1 MARRAPSPW
10 LPALAMAAFLAL
22 SLALPATASA
32 SPLDGAARPG
42 LPPASVLAAASGPI
56 GTADN
61 SLRRSLSELVGGVL
75 ESALDM
81 LASSRLLDGG
91 GVSTTSGLGGIL
103 GGTGLPGLAR
113 SVSNSLV
120 EPVAAA
126 LVSLWALVGLLGVAR
141 GASDEARGP
150 TLVEAFPVLA
160 TFVLST
166 WLVTHSTQ
174 VVESLVGFS
183 SAVASN
189 IPSAGAAS
197 LGATPSATSSI
208 GRLLVELLAA
218 SIAWLSALVASVAA
232 SVALWARALEL
243 YAYAALAPLPIAL
256 VQHDRTRG
264 AALRFMRNLVGL
276 ALSLAFT
283 RLVLAA
289 FPVIVASAQE
299 AISPDGGVLPTSLAV
314 VAACLTVTVG
324 VRQAGSWGFRVMGD

>member
-1 MARRAPSPW
+1 VARRAPSPW

-81 LASSRLLDGG
+81 LASSRLLDG